1 MKPLVL
7 VIMGVSG
14 SGKSTV
20 AEQLAKRLGWMFQ
33 EGDALHPAANI
44 EKMRAGK
51 PLNDEDRA
59 PWLKI
64 IAQWIDAR
72 LAAGE
77 HGVVTCSALKRVYR
91 DMIIGDRPGV
101 QLIYLHGDRSTLEQH
116 INARHHAFMPPTL
129 LDSQLATLEEP
140 GPDER
145 VIEVDVAG
153 TVEHTVAELLHRLES
168 PELQA

>member
-14 SGKSTV
+14 SGKSTI

-33 EGDALHPAANI
+33 EGDSLHPAANVA
-44 EKMRAGK
+44 KMRAGK

-59 PWLKI
+59 PWLAI
-64 IAQWIDAR
+64 IAQWIDSR

-77 HGVVTCSALKRVYR
+77 HGVVTCSALKRAYR
-91 DMIIGDRPGV
+91 NIIIDDRLGV
-101 QLIYLHGDRSTLEQH
+101 QLIYLHGDRPTLEQH
-116 INARHHAFMPPTL
+116 INTRHHEFMPPTL

-140 GPDER
+140 GADEH

-153 TVEHTVAELLHRLES
+153 TVEHTVAELLRRLGN
-168 PELQA
+168 PELAA

>member
-7 VIMGVSG
+7 VLMGVSG
-14 SGKSTV
+14 SGKSTI

-33 EGDALHPAANI
+33 EGDALHPAANV
-44 EKMRAGK
+44 EKMRAGI

-59 PWLKI
+59 PWLTI

-77 HGVVTCSALKRVYR
+77 HGVVTCSALKRAYR
-91 DMIIGDRPGV
+91 NMIIGDRPRV
-101 QLIYLHGDRSTLEQH
+101 LLIYLHGDRVTLEQH
-116 INARHHAFMPPTL
+116 INARHHEFMPTTL

-140 GPDER
+140 GADEH

-153 TVEHTVAELLHRLES
+153 SVEHTVAEILQQLEC
-168 PELQA
+168 PQLRT